1 MPNCEWVFKRVRDP
15 NVLLLHVLGAR
26 FRIGILACEGIA
38 AMARSKSSK
47 KWLTEHFDDP
57 YVKKAQKLG
66 LRSRSAF
73 KLMEMDEKYG
83 LIKPGSCVVD
93 LGCAPGGWCQ
103 VAVARVGGK
112 GRVVG
117 LDVLDIQTLAGVEFI
132 QGDFT
137 QDEPLQ
143 QLVKLLGGQQVDLV
157 LSDMAPNMSGM
168 AVTDQT
174 KAMYLAE
181 IALDFV
187 RAHLKPGGDF
197 LVKVFHGE
205 GFDDYVREARRAF
218 NKVVVRKPDASR
230 SRSREVYLLARG
242 HKVG

>member
-1 MPNCEWVFKRVRDP
+1 MV
-15 NVLLLHVLGAR
+15 
-26 FRIGILACEGIA
+26 
-38 AMARSKSSK
+38 RSKSSK
-47 KWLTEHFDDP
+47 KWLTEHFEDP

-103 VAVARVGGK
+103 VVMAGVGEK

-117 LDVLDIQTLAGVEFI
+117 LDVLDMQPLAGVDFI

-137 QDEPLQ
+137 QNIPLQ
-143 QLVKLLGGQQVDLV
+143 QMVDLLDGQRVDLV

-174 KAMYLAE
+174 RAMYLAE

-187 RAHLKPGGDF
+187 RSHLKPGGDF

-205 GFDDYVREARRAF
+205 GFDDYIRDARRVF
-218 NKVVVRKPDASR
+218 TKVVVRKPDASR

>member
-1 MPNCEWVFKRVRDP
+1 
-15 NVLLLHVLGAR
+15 
-26 FRIGILACEGIA
+26 
-38 AMARSKSSK
+38 MARSKSSK

-57 YVKKAQKLG
+57 YVKQAQKLG

-103 VAVARVGGK
+103 VAARCVGAR
-112 GRVVG
+112 GRVIG
-117 LDVLDIQTLAGVEFI
+117 LDLLDQQPLNGVEFI

-137 QDEPLQ
+137 RDESVLQ
-143 QLVKLLGGQQVDLV
+143 LEKLLGGQRVDLV

-168 AVTDQT
+168 TVTDQT
-174 KAMYLAE
+174 RAMYLAE
-181 IALDFV
+181 LALDFV
-187 RAHLKPGGDF
+187 RSHLQPGGDF

-205 GFDDYVREARRAF
+205 GFDAYVREARTLF
-218 NKVVVRKPDASR
+218 SKVTVRKPDASR

-242 HKVG
+242 HQVG

>member
-1 MPNCEWVFKRVRDP
+1 M
-15 NVLLLHVLGAR
+15 
-26 FRIGILACEGIA
+26 GILACEGFV

-57 YVKKAQKLG
+57 YVKKAQKQG

-73 KLMEMDEKYG
+73 KLVEMNEKYG
-83 LIKPGSCVVD
+83 LIRPGSSVVD

-103 VAVARVGGK
+103 VAAAGVGEK

-117 LDVLDIQTLAGVEFI
+117 LDILDMQPLAGVDFI

-137 QDEPLQ
+137 QDIPLQ
-143 QLVKLLGGQQVDLV
+143 QVVDLLGGQRVDLV

-174 KAMYLAE
+174 RAMYLAE

-187 RAHLKPGGDF
+187 RSHLKPGGDF
-197 LVKVFHGE
+197 LVKIFHGE
-205 GFDDYVREARRAF
+205 GFDDYVREARGVFTR
-218 NKVVVRKPDASR
+218 VVVRKPDASR

>member
-1 MPNCEWVFKRVRDP
+1 
-15 NVLLLHVLGAR
+15 
-26 FRIGILACEGIA
+26 
-38 AMARSKSSK
+38 MARSKSSK

-57 YVKKAQKLG
+57 YVKQAQKQG

-73 KLMEMDEKYG
+73 KLMEINEKYG
-83 LIKPGSCVVD
+83 LIKPGLSIVD

-103 VAVARVGGK
+103 VAAAGVGEK

-117 LDVLDIQTLAGVEFI
+117 LDVLDMPAVAGVDFI

-137 QDEPLQ
+137 QDESLQ
-143 QLVKLLGGQQVDLV
+143 RVVDLLAGQRVDLV

-168 AVTDQT
+168 AVTDQAR
-174 KAMYLAE
+174 AMHLAE

-187 RAHLKPGGDF
+187 RSHLKPGGDF
-197 LVKVFHGE
+197 LVKIFHGE
-205 GFDDYVREARRAF
+205 GFDDYVREARGIF
-218 NKVVVRKPDASR
+218 TKVVVRKPDASR